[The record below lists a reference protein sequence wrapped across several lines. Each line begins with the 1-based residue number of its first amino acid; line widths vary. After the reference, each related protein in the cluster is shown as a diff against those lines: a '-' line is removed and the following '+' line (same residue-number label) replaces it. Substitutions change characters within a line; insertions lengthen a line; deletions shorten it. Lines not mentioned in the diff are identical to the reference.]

1 MAMNIHQ
8 EARRKQ
14 MFMDKVVEARRRQTL
29 SVEDNKVSPSSG
41 ANSASD
47 KVMCTDQGQFYQTR
61 SVHTWTGP
69 ERNRRAYDRSR
80 EGPVLGQSK
89 RALKQ
94 EMNFRENSLSSS
106 HYQSTIHGARLPAC
120 RCCIYINKSLI
131 CKRDATRPPTHH
143 YQKSA
148 HIK

>member
-14 MFMDKVVEARRRQTL
+14 MFMDKVCEARRRMTV
-29 SVEDNKVSPSSG
+29 SSDDNKVDSSSG
-41 ANSASD
+41 ANSVSD

-80 EGPVLGQSK
+80 EGPVMGQSQ
-89 RALKQ
+89 RALKR

-106 HYQSTIHGARLPAC
+106 HYQSTSTGRGFQPV
-120 RCCIYINKSLI
+120 
-131 CKRDATRPPTHH
+131 DA
-143 YQKSA
+143 A
-148 HIK
+148 FL